1 MSSLYK
7 QIWDEL
13 SVIDVNEHVEKKMN
27 LSYLSWAWAYSTLM
41 KYYPHNSYS
50 FTQTV
55 EADGSVTVECM
66 LTIHQGDEVAMRS
79 MWLPVMDNKN
89 QAIQNPTA
97 RQISDNKMRCFV
109 KCIAMFGLGHYI
121 YAGEDLPDGTEKVA
135 PAEAKKPLR
144 GQQKL
149 MLQRYIIDTY
159 QALEDGDGA
168 QLFQLDRELQE
179 DEKDLPIY
187 EALERLLTSDQ
198 KKNRAGY
205 IEAARQAGALE
216 VE

>member
-1 MSSLYK
+1 MSGLYK

-89 QAIQNPTA
+89 QAIPNPSA
-97 RQISDNKMRCFV
+97 RQISDNKMRCLV

-121 YAGEDLPDGTEKVA
+121 YAGEDLPEEEKKKIIGKEKITMQDACVAIREGIENKDPVLLFETEQEFRGDDEHILGAVKRWLNGDQVKEWKAIVDQGRKDGVIGGE
-135 PAEAKKPLR
+135 
-144 GQQKL
+144 
-149 MLQRYIIDTY
+149 
-159 QALEDGDGA
+159 
-168 QLFQLDRELQE
+168 
-179 DEKDLPIY
+179 
-187 EALERLLTSDQ
+187 
-198 KKNRAGY
+198 
-205 IEAARQAGALE
+205 
-216 VE
+216 

>member
-89 QAIQNPTA
+89 QAIPNPSA
-97 RQISDNKMRCFV
+97 RQISDSKMRCLV

-121 YAGEDLPDGTEKVA
+121 YAGEDLPEEEKKKIIGKEKITMQDACVAIREGIENKDPVLLFETEQEFRGDDEHILGAVKRWLNGDQVKEWKAIVDQGRKDGVIGGE
-135 PAEAKKPLR
+135 
-144 GQQKL
+144 
-149 MLQRYIIDTY
+149 
-159 QALEDGDGA
+159 
-168 QLFQLDRELQE
+168 
-179 DEKDLPIY
+179 
-187 EALERLLTSDQ
+187 
-198 KKNRAGY
+198 
-205 IEAARQAGALE
+205 
-216 VE
+216 

>member
-66 LTIHQGDEVAMRS
+66 LTIHQGDEVAMRT

-89 QAIQNPTA
+89 QAIPNPSA
-97 RQISDNKMRCFV
+97 RQISDNKMRCLV

-121 YAGEDLPDGTEKVA
+121 YAGEDLPEEEKKKIIGEQKITMQDACVAIREGIENKDPVKLFETEQEFRGDDEHILSAVKRWLNANQLKDWKSIVDQGRKDGVIGGE
-135 PAEAKKPLR
+135 
-144 GQQKL
+144 
-149 MLQRYIIDTY
+149 
-159 QALEDGDGA
+159 
-168 QLFQLDRELQE
+168 
-179 DEKDLPIY
+179 
-187 EALERLLTSDQ
+187 
-198 KKNRAGY
+198 
-205 IEAARQAGALE
+205 
-216 VE
+216 

>member
-66 LTIHQGDEVAMRS
+66 LTIHQGDEVAVRT

-89 QAIQNPTA
+89 QAIPNPSA
-97 RQISDNKMRCFV
+97 RQISDNKMRCLV

-121 YAGEDLPDGTEKVA
+121 YAGEDLPEEEKKKIIGKEKITMQDACVAIREGIENKDPVLLFETEQEFRGDDEHILGAVKRWLNGDQVKEWKAIVDQGRKDGVIGGE
-135 PAEAKKPLR
+135 
-144 GQQKL
+144 
-149 MLQRYIIDTY
+149 
-159 QALEDGDGA
+159 
-168 QLFQLDRELQE
+168 
-179 DEKDLPIY
+179 
-187 EALERLLTSDQ
+187 
-198 KKNRAGY
+198 
-205 IEAARQAGALE
+205 
-216 VE
+216 

>member
-1 MSSLYK
+1 MSRLYK

-50 FTQTV
+50 FNQTV

-66 LTIHQGDEVAMRS
+66 LTIHQGDEVAVRS

-89 QAIQNPTA
+89 QAIANPSA
-97 RQISDNKMRCFV
+97 RQISDNKMRCLV

-121 YAGEDLPDGTEKVA
+121 YAGEDLPEEEKKKIIGEQKVTMQDACIAIKEGIENKDPVKLFETEQEFRGDDEHILSAVKRWLNANQLKDWKSIVEQGRKDGVIGGE
-135 PAEAKKPLR
+135 
-144 GQQKL
+144 
-149 MLQRYIIDTY
+149 
-159 QALEDGDGA
+159 
-168 QLFQLDRELQE
+168 
-179 DEKDLPIY
+179 
-187 EALERLLTSDQ
+187 
-198 KKNRAGY
+198 
-205 IEAARQAGALE
+205 
-216 VE
+216 

>member
-13 SVIDVNEHVEKKMN
+13 SVIDVNQHVEKKMN

-66 LTIHQGDEVAMRS
+66 LTIHQGEEMAMRS

-89 QAIQNPTA
+89 QAIANPSA
-97 RQISDNKMRCFV
+97 RQISDNKMRCLV

-121 YAGEDLPDGTEKVA
+121 YAGEDLPEEEKKKIIGEQKVTMQDACIAIREGIENKDPVKLFETEQDFRGDDEHILSAVKRWLNANQLKDWKSIVEQGRKDGVIGGE
-135 PAEAKKPLR
+135 
-144 GQQKL
+144 
-149 MLQRYIIDTY
+149 
-159 QALEDGDGA
+159 
-168 QLFQLDRELQE
+168 
-179 DEKDLPIY
+179 
-187 EALERLLTSDQ
+187 
-198 KKNRAGY
+198 
-205 IEAARQAGALE
+205 
-216 VE
+216 

>member
-13 SVIDVNEHVEKKMN
+13 SVINVSEHVEKKMN
-27 LSYLSWAWAYSTLM
+27 LSYLSWAWAYGTLM

-50 FTQTV
+50 FTQNI
-55 EADGSVTVECM
+55 EADGTVTVECM
-66 LTIHQGDEVAMRS
+66 LTIHQGDEVAIRS

-121 YAGEDLPDGTEKVA
+121 YAGEDLPDGTEKAA

-187 EALERLLTSDQ
+187 EALERLLTSEQ